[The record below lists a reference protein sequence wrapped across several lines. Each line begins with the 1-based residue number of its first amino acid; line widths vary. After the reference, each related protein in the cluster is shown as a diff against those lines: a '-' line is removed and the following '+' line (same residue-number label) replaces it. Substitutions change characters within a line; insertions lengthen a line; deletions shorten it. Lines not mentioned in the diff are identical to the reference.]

1 MFKYIKYYFS
11 PLMASMLII
20 CCIKGNSYPTL
31 FLVAFSSIIIIG
43 DLFKKENQIERFS
56 YPFFLNLALYI
67 NLPILFILVFFI
79 VSIFSNSLP
88 DWYLNG
94 FIKILNIDLYVLNQ
108 SFSLIDKFSIIFC
121 FWN

>member
-79 VSIFSNSLP
+79 VSVFSNSLP

-94 FIKILNIDLYVLNQ
+94 FINILNMLLYA
-108 SFSLIDKFSIIFC
+108 S
-121 FWN
+121 